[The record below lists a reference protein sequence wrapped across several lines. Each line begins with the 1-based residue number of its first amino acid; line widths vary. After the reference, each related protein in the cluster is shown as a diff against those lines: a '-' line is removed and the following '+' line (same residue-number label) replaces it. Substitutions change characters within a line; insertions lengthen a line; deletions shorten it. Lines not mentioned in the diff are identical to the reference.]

1 MTPKQKDDI
10 ATVLIVLVM
19 VGYFIVMSI
28 IESR

>member
-10 ATVLIVLVM
+10 ATVLIVLAM

-28 IESR
+28 IESI

>member
-10 ATVLIVLVM
+10 ATILIVITM

-28 IESR
+28 VVAS

>member
-10 ATVLIVLVM
+10 ATILIVLAM

-28 IESR
+28 IESI